1 MGFPRIYSS
10 KSMMHKIWHIWN
22 TIFETSAFYKRERK
36 YMLIC
41 FGAEDIRFYSVSSIL
56 VTLNKLRTLS
66 LIYKKKIVNLLNQ
79 RMDVRSKDQ
88 LKHLL

>member
-1 MGFPRIYSS
+1 
-10 KSMMHKIWHIWN
+10 
-22 TIFETSAFYKRERK
+22 
-36 YMLIC
+36 MLIC
-41 FGAEDIRFYSVSSIL
+41 FGAEDIRFYRVSSVL

-66 LIYKKKIVNLLNQ
+66 LIYKKKIINMLNQ